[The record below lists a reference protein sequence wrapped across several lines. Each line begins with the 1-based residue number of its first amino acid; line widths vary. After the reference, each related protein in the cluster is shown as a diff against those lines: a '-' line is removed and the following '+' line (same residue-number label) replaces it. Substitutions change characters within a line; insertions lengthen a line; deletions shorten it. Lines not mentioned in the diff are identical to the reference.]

1 MHAEAEPQDARVFRF
16 APWRDAMIIEKA
28 GKIIDGLYALSDID
42 LPAYLVAAER
52 PSLFDAG
59 ITFMGPSYLKEIR
72 RCLGDENRLRWIY
85 ITHAHFDHSGTA
97 PFLKRHIPGLK
108 IAASRLAAE
117 IFKKPNAVNLIQSL
131 SRDFEDQ
138 NKTLFGS
145 EDIQFDSLEVDRV
158 LDDGETV
165 DLGGGWT
172 FQVIAT
178 PGHTRDGLSFYFPG
192 IKALICGEAAGVPD
206 RNFKIHPEFLAS
218 YRDYVSSLEKLA
230 ALDVEIIMLSHYY
243 VLTGADARSYLK
255 KSLGSTFAFADRIR
269 SYLADAD
276 GNQESV
282 VNRIFKEDHKDTGA
296 IQQAERPYLINLAA
310 KVKAVAE
317 NK

>member
-1 MHAEAEPQDARVFRF
+1 
-16 APWRDAMIIEKA
+16 MIIEKA
-28 GKIIDGLYALSDID
+28 GKVIDGLYALSDID

-59 ITFMGPSYLKEIR
+59 ITFMGPSYLKKIR
-72 RCLGDENRLRWIY
+72 RYLGDENRLCWLF

-97 PFLKRHIPGLK
+97 PYLKRHIPGVK
-108 IAASRLAAE
+108 IAASRLASE

-131 SRDFEDQ
+131 SRDFEEQ

-158 LDDGETV
+158 LEDGETV

-230 ALDVEIIMLSHYY
+230 ALDVEIIMLSHFYI
-243 VLTGADARSYLK
+243 LTGEEARNYLK
-255 KSLGSTFAFADRIR
+255 KSLESTFAFSDRIR
-269 SYLADAD
+269 EYLVDSS

-282 VNRIFKEDHKDTGA
+282 VRRIFKEDYRDTGGA
-296 IQQAERPYLINLAA
+296 IQQAERPYLINLTA

>member
-1 MHAEAEPQDARVFRF
+1 MPTGLEGGAE
-16 APWRDAMIIEKA
+16 AMIIEKA
-28 GKIIDGLYALSDID
+28 GKIIDGLYALSDIE
-42 LPAYLVAAER
+42 LPAWLVAAET

-72 RCLGDENRLRWIY
+72 RCLDDENRLRWLF

-97 PFLKRHIPGLK
+97 PYLKRHIPGLK
-108 IAASRLAAE
+108 VAASRLASE

-131 SRDFEDQ
+131 SRDFEEQHKMVYGDE
-138 NKTLFGS
+138 NVA
-145 EDIQFDSLEVDRV
+145 FDSLEVDRI
-158 LDDGETV
+158 LEDGETV

-192 IKALICGEAAGVPD
+192 AKALICGEAAGVPD

-218 YRDYVSSLEKLA
+218 YKDYVSSLEKLA
-230 ALDVEIIMLSHYY
+230 ALDVEIIMLSHFYI
-243 VLTGADARSYLK
+243 LTESDARGYMK
-255 KSLGSTFAFADRIR
+255 KSLESTSAFAERIR
-269 SYLADAD
+269 KYLA
-276 GNQESV
+276 ESNGSRETV
-282 VNRIFKEDHKDTGA
+282 VKRIFKEDHQDTGA

>member
-1 MHAEAEPQDARVFRF
+1 
-16 APWRDAMIIEKA
+16 MIIEKA
-28 GKIIDGLYALSDID
+28 GKIVEGLYALADID
-42 LPAYLVAAER
+42 LPAWLVTAET
-52 PSLFDAG
+52 PALFDAG
-59 ITFMGPSYLKEIR
+59 ITFMGPAYFKEIR
-72 RCLGDENRLRWIY
+72 QVLGNESRLRWLF

-97 PFLKRHIPGLK
+97 PYLKRRIPGLK
-108 IAASRLAAE
+108 VAASRLASE

-131 SRDFEDQ
+131 SRDFEEEH
-138 NKTLFGS
+138 KALVGS
-145 EDIQFDSLEVDRV
+145 ENVFFDALAVDRI
-158 LDDGETV
+158 LEDGETV

-178 PGHTRDGLSFYFPG
+178 PGHTRDGVSFYFPG

-206 RNFKIHPEFLAS
+206 RNFRIHPEFLAS
-218 YRDYVSSLEKLA
+218 YKDYVASLEKLA
-230 ALDVEIIMLSHYY
+230 SLDVEIIMLSHFY
-243 VLTGADARSYLK
+243 VLTGTDARGYMK
-255 KSLGSTFAFADRIR
+255 KSLESTFAFAERIR
-269 SYLADAD
+269 GYLTESG

-282 VNRIFKEDHKDTGA
+282 VTRIFKEDHLDTGA

>member
-1 MHAEAEPQDARVFRF
+1 
-16 APWRDAMIIEKA
+16 MIIEKA

-42 LPAYLVAAER
+42 LPAYLVAAET

-72 RCLGDENRLRWIY
+72 RYLGDENRLHWLF

-97 PFLKRHIPGLK
+97 PYLKRHIPGLK
-108 IAASRLAAE
+108 VAASRLGSE
-117 IFKKPNAVNLIQSL
+117 FFKKPNVVSLIQSL
-131 SRDFEDQ
+131 SRDFEEQ
-138 NKTLFGS
+138 HKTLFGS
-145 EDIQFDSLEVDRV
+145 ENIRFDGLEVDRI
-158 LDDGETV
+158 LEDGETV

-178 PGHTRDGLSFYFPG
+178 PGHTRDGVSFYFPN

-218 YRDYVSSLEKLA
+218 YKDYMSSLEKLA
-230 ALDVEIIMLSHYY
+230 ALDVEIIMLSHYFI
-243 VLTGADARSYLK
+243 LTGEEARSYLK
-255 KSLGSTFAFADRIR
+255 KSLESTVAFSDRIR
-269 SYLADAD
+269 NYLAACGGDQ
-276 GNQESV
+276 NRV
-282 VNRIFKEDHKDTGA
+282 VKRIFKEDHQDTGA

>member
-1 MHAEAEPQDARVFRF
+1 M
-16 APWRDAMIIEKA
+16 
-28 GKIIDGLYALSDID
+28 
-42 LPAYLVAAER
+42 PAS
-52 PSLFDAG
+52 PSW
-59 ITFMGPSYLKEIR
+59 GPLYLKEIR
-72 RCLGDENRLRWIY
+72 RVLGDENRLRWLF

-97 PFLKRHIPGLK
+97 PYLKRRIPGLK
-108 IAASRLAAE
+108 VAASRLASE

-131 SRDFEDQ
+131 SRDYEEQ
-138 NKTLFGS
+138 HKTLFGS
-145 EDIQFDSLEVDRV
+145 EDIRFDSLEVDRI
-158 LDDGETV
+158 LEDGETV

-172 FQVIAT
+172 FRVIAT
-178 PGHTRDGLSFYFPG
+178 PGHTRDGVSFYFPN

-218 YRDYVSSLEKLA
+218 YRDYVASLEKLA
-230 ALDVEIIMLSHYY
+230 ALDVEIIMLSHHY
-243 VLTGADARSYLK
+243 VLTGAEARSYLK
-255 KSLGSTFAFADRIR
+255 KSLESTLAFSDRIR
-269 SYLADAD
+269 SCLAEAG

-282 VNRIFKEDHKDTGA
+282 VKRIFKEDHQDTGA

>member
-1 MHAEAEPQDARVFRF
+1 
-16 APWRDAMIIEKA
+16 MIIEKA
-28 GKIIDGLYALSDID
+28 GKIINGLYALSDID
-42 LPAYLVAAER
+42 LPAYLVAAET

-72 RCLGDENRLRWIY
+72 QYLGDESRLRWLF
-85 ITHAHFDHSGTA
+85 ITHAHFDHSGAA

-108 IAASRLAAE
+108 VAASRLASE
-117 IFKKPNAVNLIQSL
+117 IFKKPNAVSLIQSL
-131 SRDFEDQ
+131 SRDFEEQ
-138 NKTLFGS
+138 HKTLFGN
-145 EDIQFDSLEVDRV
+145 ENIRFDGLEVDRI
-158 LDDGETV
+158 LEDGETI

-178 PGHTRDGLSFYFPG
+178 PGHTRDGVSFYFPN

-218 YRDYVSSLEKLA
+218 YKDYMSSLEKLA
-230 ALDVEIIMLSHYY
+230 ALDVEIIMLSHYFI
-243 VLTGADARSYLK
+243 LTGEEARSYLK
-255 KSLGSTFAFADRIR
+255 KSLESTVAFSDRIHN
-269 SYLADAD
+269 YLAACGGDQ
-276 GNQESV
+276 NSV
-282 VNRIFKEDHKDTGA
+282 VKRIFKEDHQDTGA

>member
-1 MHAEAEPQDARVFRF
+1 
-16 APWRDAMIIEKA
+16 MIIEKA

-42 LPAYLVAAER
+42 LPTYLVAAET

-59 ITFMGPSYLKEIR
+59 ITFMGPGYLNEIR
-72 RCLGDENRLRWIY
+72 QYLGDENRLRWLF

-97 PFLKRHIPGLK
+97 PYLKRHIPGLK
-108 IAASRLAAE
+108 VAASRLASE

-131 SRDFEDQ
+131 SRDYEDQ
-138 NKTLFGS
+138 HKTLFGS
-145 EDIQFDSLEVDRV
+145 ENIVFDHLEVDRV
-158 LDDGETV
+158 LEDGETI
-165 DLGGGWT
+165 DLGDGWT
-172 FQVIAT
+172 FKVIAT

-206 RNFKIHPEFLAS
+206 RNFSIHPEFLAS

-230 ALDVEIIMLSHYY
+230 SLDVEIIMLSHYY
-243 VLTGADARSYLK
+243 VLTGADARGYLK
-255 KSLGSTFAFADRIR
+255 QSLERTFAFSERIR
-269 SYLADAD
+269 KYLADSD

-282 VNRIFKEDHKDTGA
+282 VKRIFKEDHQDTGA
-296 IQQAERPYLINLAA
+296 IQQAERPYLINLTA